1 MSRDKVFL
9 KPHTSEINNKDYT
22 MAFDNVIKEQLKL
35 VETYLLEFCEVNG
48 IPESELKNHLVVE
61 RYLSDYSVMA
71 VNVDDQ
77 RDVKFGTRIKVL
89 HEEKESFDIEFTLEI
104 EIFGEFLEHKDKF
117 PKTLKR
123 IEENGVNIAIT
134 SRE

>member
-1 MSRDKVFL
+1 
-9 KPHTSEINNKDYT
+9 

-48 IPESELKNHLVVE
+48 IPESELKNHLVVA
-61 RYLSDYSVMA
+61 RYLSDNSVMA

-89 HEEKESFDIEFTLEI
+89 HEEKEPFDIEFTFEI

-123 IEENGVNIAIT
+123 IEENGGNIATQLYTILT
-134 SRE
+134 KFRI

>member
-1 MSRDKVFL
+1 
-9 KPHTSEINNKDYT
+9 
-22 MAFDNVIKEQLKL
+22 MASDNVIKEQLKL

-48 IPESELKNHLVVE
+48 IPESELENHLVVA
-61 RYLSDYSVMA
+61 RCLSDYSVMA

-89 HEEKESFDIEFTLEI
+89 HEEKESFDIEFTFEI

-123 IEENGVNIAIT
+123 IEENGGNIAIT